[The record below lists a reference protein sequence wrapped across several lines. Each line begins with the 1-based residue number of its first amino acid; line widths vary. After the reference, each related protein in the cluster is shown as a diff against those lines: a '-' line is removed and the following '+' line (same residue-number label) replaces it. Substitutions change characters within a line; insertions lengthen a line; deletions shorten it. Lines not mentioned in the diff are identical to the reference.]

1 MDYYYR
7 QPRYY
12 SSFRCIGGDCPETC
26 CYEWN
31 IDWSESEIE
40 KLRSAEMSDDLKK
53 SIKNVFIFNEE
64 RKAWIIKLDETG
76 RCPLQ
81 NKETGLCEIQKQLG
95 EDYLSDTCR
104 NYPRVFFFK
113 ENYIF
118 RMIDCSC
125 LALLEIIVNDK
136 NAVILENIPA
146 RDPEKQM
153 GSSIIKYEKEDFIVK
168 SPFLKKRLQITD
180 FFLEIL
186 HGNRSLEASMILAAM
201 AAKKISD
208 AAENNNIKEIDNT
221 IQIFR
226 KQAAQSSAARA
237 AEGIEPNLK
246 LKFVIVNNL
255 MVSYFGAD
263 EAGISISVLH
273 DGERVIPENYERG
286 KKEFDKAFEGREW
299 AMRNIAENMF
309 LDVFYH
315 LNLTQGTF
323 FEMFAYYTA
332 CVAAIQ
338 VFAYAI
344 GFASKN
350 IEKDFIRAIA
360 HLSRRLS
367 HNRYVADKVVNE
379 MKALGLTSPA
389 HLALIIK

>member
-7 QPRYY
+7 QPHYY
-12 SSFRCIGGDCPETC
+12 SSFHCIGGDCPETC
-26 CYEWN
+26 CYNWEIAWFEKEIN
-31 IDWSESEIE
+31 KLKSADMSDEFRDRIE
-40 KLRSAEMSDDLKK
+40 KTFVYYEDQKYW
-53 SIKNVFIFNEE
+53 V
-64 RKAWIIKLDETG
+64 IKLDENG

-81 NKETGLCEIQKQLG
+81 DKKTGLCEIQKKLG
-95 EDYLSDTCR
+95 EEYLGDTCR
-104 NYPRVFFFK
+104 NYPRTHFLRDNF
-113 ENYIF
+113 IF
-118 RMIDCSC
+118 RSINNSC
-125 LALLEIIVNDK
+125 LAILEILVNDK
-136 NAVILENIPA
+136 NATVLENVIE
-146 RDPEKQM
+146 RNTKEKL
-153 GSSIIKYEKEDFIVK
+153 GNIRIKADSVDEGEH
-168 SPFLKKRLQITD
+168 SPYLKKRLQITD

-208 AAENNNIKEIDNT
+208 AAENNNINEIDNL

-338 VFAYAI
+338 VFASAI
-344 GFASKN
+344 GFAGEN
-350 IEKDFIRAIA
+350 IEQVFIKAVA
-360 HLSRRLS
+360 HLNRRMS
-367 HNRYVADKVVNE
+367 HDRYVADKVVNE
-379 MKALGLTSPA
+379 MKAIGLTTPA

>member
-12 SSFRCIGGDCPETC
+12 SSFHCIGGDCPVSC
-26 CYEWN
+26 CDGWN
-31 IDWSESEIE
+31 VDWYDKEVE
-40 KLRSAEMSDDLKK
+40 KLKKADMSNDLRKK
-53 SIKNVFIFNEE
+53 VEKFFEYKEDRKSWLIKMN
-64 RKAWIIKLDETG
+64 RYG
-76 RCPLQ
+76 RCPFH
-81 NKETGLCEIQKQLG
+81 NNETGLCDIQKELG
-95 EDYLSDTCR
+95 EEYLGNTCTS
-104 NYPRVFFFK
+104 YPRTFFLKDGCVFRS
-113 ENYIF
+113 ISS
-118 RMIDCSC
+118 SC
-125 LALLEIIVNDK
+125 PHVLGIIINDK
-136 NAVILENIPA
+136 NAVVPESVMTRNIE
-146 RDPEKQM
+146 EKL
-153 GSSIIKYEKEDFIVK
+153 GETLVK
-168 SPFLKKRLQITD
+168 FETKDRVESSPFLKKRLQITD

-208 AAENNNIKEIDNT
+208 AAENNNINEIDNL

-338 VFAYAI
+338 VFASAI
-344 GFASKN
+344 GFAGEN
-350 IEKDFIRAIA
+350 IEQDFIKAVA
-360 HLSRRLS
+360 HLNRRMS
-367 HNRYVADKVVNE
+367 HDKYTAGKVVNK
-379 MKALGLTSPA
+379 MKAIGLTTPA